1 MSIIVTPITLDIR
14 NINVNL
20 YDEEDPMDVILNAR

>member
-20 YDEEDPMDVILNAR
+20 YDEEDPMDVILTAR